1 MKKLISMLLVLV
13 MCTLALTSCGG
24 VNGSPESVVEA
35 AMGLMEDPD
44 VKTLKNLLPEVAW
57 ETLYDEADMDEDEFW
72 EDVEDSF
79 EEAKAYPVM
88 YNNTEL
94 LMDNNKDVFYIKSVD
109 SMGKYTISTYRFEQ
123 IENEKPL
130 TSENF
135 VTREQQI
142 STMVS

>member
-1 MKKLISMLLVLV
+1 MIIS
-13 MCTLALTSCGG
+13 
-24 VNGSPESVVEA
+24 VN
-35 AMGLMEDPD
+35 
-44 VKTLKNLLPEVAW
+44 
-57 ETLYDEADMDEDEFW
+57 
-72 EDVEDSF
+72 SF
-79 EEAKAYPVM
+79 EGAKAYPVM

-135 VTREQQI
+135 VTREQFADLNSKLDYLIRELGVKQNG
-142 STMVS
+142 

>member
-1 MKKLISMLLVLV
+1 MIIPVS
-13 MCTLALTSCGG
+13 G
-24 VNGSPESVVEA
+24 
-35 AMGLMEDPD
+35 
-44 VKTLKNLLPEVAW
+44 
-57 ETLYDEADMDEDEFW
+57 
-72 EDVEDSF
+72 F

-88 YNNTEL
+88 YNSTEL

-135 VTREQQI
+135 VTREQFADLNSKLDYLIRELGVKNGGQ
-142 STMVS
+142 

>member
-1 MKKLISMLLVLV
+1 MIIS
-13 MCTLALTSCGG
+13 
-24 VNGSPESVVEA
+24 VN
-35 AMGLMEDPD
+35 
-44 VKTLKNLLPEVAW
+44 
-57 ETLYDEADMDEDEFW
+57 
-72 EDVEDSF
+72 SF

-88 YNNTEL
+88 YNITEL

-135 VTREQQI
+135 VTREQFADLNSKLDYLIRELGVKQNG
-142 STMVS
+142 

>member
-1 MKKLISMLLVLV
+1 MIIS
-13 MCTLALTSCGG
+13 
-24 VNGSPESVVEA
+24 VN
-35 AMGLMEDPD
+35 
-44 VKTLKNLLPEVAW
+44 
-57 ETLYDEADMDEDEFW
+57 
-72 EDVEDSF
+72 SF

-135 VTREQQI
+135 VTREQFADLNSKLDFLI
-142 STMVS
+142 RELGAKGNG

>member
-1 MKKLISMLLVLV
+1 MIIS
-13 MCTLALTSCGG
+13 
-24 VNGSPESVVEA
+24 VN
-35 AMGLMEDPD
+35 
-44 VKTLKNLLPEVAW
+44 
-57 ETLYDEADMDEDEFW
+57 
-72 EDVEDSF
+72 SF

-123 IENEKPL
+123 LENEKPL

-135 VTREQQI
+135 VTREQFADLNSKLDYLIRELGVKQNG
-142 STMVS
+142 

>member
-1 MKKLISMLLVLV
+1 MIIS
-13 MCTLALTSCGG
+13 
-24 VNGSPESVVEA
+24 VN
-35 AMGLMEDPD
+35 
-44 VKTLKNLLPEVAW
+44 
-57 ETLYDEADMDEDEFW
+57 
-72 EDVEDSF
+72 SF

-123 IENEKPL
+123 VENEKPL

-135 VTREQQI
+135 VTREQFADLNSKLDYLIRELGVKNGGQ
-142 STMVS
+142 